1 MSRLPVIF
9 WIWFGY
15 IHAVIDISE
24 LDNQEHIRRIPLYA
38 NLKEHGLNPDGLD
51 QEYTLEGDGV
61 PALPVGLDFQLLS
74 VNGGTFERGMRRAF
88 TEYFF
93 QLSLAMK

>member
-38 NLKEHGLNPDGLD
+38 NLKEHGLDPDGLD

-74 VNGGTFERGMRRAF
+74 VNGGTFERGIKRAF
-88 TEYFF
+88 KGYYF
-93 QLSLAMK
+93 

>member
-9 WIWFGY
+9 WIWFGN

-38 NLKEHGLNPDGLD
+38 NLKELDLNPDGLD

-61 PALPVGLDFQLLS
+61 PPLPVGLDFQLLS
-74 VNGGTFERGMRRAF
+74 VNGGTFERGLRRA
-88 TEYFF
+88 
-93 QLSLAMK
+93 LK